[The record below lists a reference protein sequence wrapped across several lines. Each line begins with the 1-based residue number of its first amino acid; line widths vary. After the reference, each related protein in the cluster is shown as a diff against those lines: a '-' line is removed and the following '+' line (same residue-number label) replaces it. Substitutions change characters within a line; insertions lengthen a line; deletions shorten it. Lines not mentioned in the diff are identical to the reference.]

1 MPGLLL
7 SSGGRVELPHECRQ
21 QDLGHCPDTQTYHEA
36 LYVPVCPVMA
46 HEFGHTAGLGH
57 AVGWP
62 PGYQEVMTGY
72 VPKHSQ
78 LSPFEQQ
85 ALHELYNNHIAH

>member
-1 MPGLLL
+1 MSSRCLLL
-7 SSGGRVELPHECRQ
+7 IGRVELPHECRQ
-21 QDLGHCPDTQTYHEA
+21 QDLGHRSDTQTYHEA

-62 PGYQEVMTGY
+62 GYQEVMTGY
-72 VPKHSQ
+72 VPEHYCPLRGNQ
-78 LSPFEQQ
+78 
-85 ALHELYNNHIAH
+85 